1 MRFLQ
6 QSDVTGR
13 KRIHGRPKHQ
23 RQQTSLNV
31 EGVVP
36 SGALRA
42 PLVGRFRVAKS
53 ARPENVR
60 RIMSRQISYFRR
72 TSLYAALALGC
83 FVTHPAARGESLAAF
98 DGRCIPAPPHGA
110 QSAPWGP
117 RAGCVAPRSHTPGM
131 LGRRALPAGRL
142 ARLGAT
148 PDFHHGLP
156 SVRAQSG
163 TTTPAYDIYAVRFGV
178 LPQFPLSGLVAGA
191 DKEQQLDIP
200 VMVWVLKGSDGR
212 IVLVDSGFYRE
223 KFVTRWKV
231 QHFSTPAAA
240 VARLGIQPDQVSD
253 IIITHMHWDHA
264 DGQDLFPKATVWIQK
279 DEYEYYTGDAWQDAN
294 RRGGGADPD
303 VMLALVKR
311 NFAGQLRLVHGDNQT
326 IIPGLTCYTG
336 GRHTYASQYV
346 GVNTVG

>member
-1 MRFLQ
+1 
-6 QSDVTGR
+6 
-13 KRIHGRPKHQ
+13 
-23 RQQTSLNV
+23 
-31 EGVVP
+31 
-36 SGALRA
+36 
-42 PLVGRFRVAKS
+42 
-53 ARPENVR
+53 
-60 RIMSRQISYFRR
+60 MSRQIFSCFRR

-83 FVTHPAARGESLAAF
+83 FVT
-98 DGRCIPAPPHGA
+98 
-110 QSAPWGP
+110 
-117 RAGCVAPRSHTPGM
+117 M
-131 LGRRALPAGRL
+131 
-142 ARLGAT
+142 T
-148 PDFHHGLP
+148 PDSHHGLLA
-156 SVRAQSG
+156 VRAQSG
-163 TTTPAYDIYAVRFGV
+163 TATPAYDIYAVRFGV
-178 LPQFPLSGLVAGA
+178 LPQFPLSSLVAGA
-191 DKEQQLDIP
+191 DTEQKLDIP

-212 IVLVDSGFYRE
+212 IVVVDSGFYRE

-279 DEYEYYTGDAWQDAN
+279 DEYDYYTGDAWQDAN

-311 NFAGQLRLVHGDNQT
+311 NFAGQLWLVHGDNQT

-346 GVNTVG
+346 GVNTVGGTVVLASDNVYLFQNLDAHRPIAQTLDAAANLQAQDRMRTLAARTGLVVPGHDPAVFTRFRAVADGIVQIAPDRAGSAR